1 MARKCSV
8 CGKGPMSG
16 NKVSHSN
23 IKTRKVGVQIF
34 TKLKIPQQAKVENIF
49 AQDVCVLKEKTLIYN
64 NT

>member
-23 IKTRKVGVQIF
+23 IKTRKSWSAN
-34 TKLKIPQQAKVENIF
+34 LHKIKDHNATGEGKYICTRCMRTEKKNANI
-49 AQDVCVLKEKTLIYN
+49 
-64 NT
+64 